1 MYFAE
6 NRRFLTVIIDNA
18 AVRRECG
25 LPEDSGYRKRGG
37 TNLTVND
44 NRGRH

>member
-6 NRRFLTVIIDNA
+6 NRRFLIVVIDNA

-25 LPEDSGYRKRGG
+25 LPGDSGYLGIEREA
-37 TNLTVND
+37 
-44 NRGRH
+44 GRILR